1 MPSVKKI
8 TIAIDGY
15 AGCGKSTTAKAV
27 AQALDYVYIDSG
39 AMYRAFTLLA
49 FRNGIAPTDTRGLI
63 MLIPQAQ
70 ISFVSAESGSGF
82 EVALN
87 GQSVEKEIRSLAVSA
102 GVSEVSAVKEVRQA
116 LVHLQQEMGKEKGVV
131 MDGRDIGTVVFPDA
145 ELKVF
150 MTADLETRVARRKAD
165 LLARGLQQTDA
176 EIRENLLHRDHLDT
190 TRAESPL
197 RQAPDARVLDTT
209 GLRFE
214 DQVQQ
219 ILIWVKECY

>member
-1 MPSVKKI
+1 VKKI

-15 AGCGKSTTAKAV
+15 AGCGKSTTAKAI

-49 FRNGIAPTDTRGLI
+49 DRNGIAPTDEKGLI
-63 MLIPQAQ
+63 GLIPQAQ
-70 ISFVSAESGSGF
+70 ISFIPADNGSGF

-87 GQSVEKEIRSLAVSA
+87 GLSVEKEIRSLAISA

-116 LVHLQQEMGKEKGVV
+116 LVRLQQEMGQGKGVV

-150 MTADLETRVARRKAD
+150 MMADLETRVIRRKAD
-165 LLARGLQQTDA
+165 LIARGIEQSDA

-197 RQAPDARVLDTT
+197 RQAPDALVLDTT

-219 ILIWVKECY
+219 ILLWAKECF